1 MLIRKGGIM
10 KRTYWSLL
18 AVLCI
23 CLFAQTAWAS
33 VSYLGPAGT
42 YTEEATVQFFG
53 TQEEMSPANTVAES
67 LALLKA
73 GKCSYAVVPVENT
86 IGGPVYAY
94 VDAVLAE
101 PEFTVVGEVNL
112 PIRQT
117 LLGLP
122 GTSLQQVKTVLSHPQ
137 GIAQSKAWL
146 KANLPEAKVTEV
158 SSTAEGA
165 KKVAEA
171 QDPSVAAIAAS
182 RTADV
187 YHLDILARD
196 LQYTDTNVTRFWV
209 VAPKEKALSAGKKG
223 ALALHGSTADLGKL
237 LVRLENMGYQ
247 VEFVHDRPLKTKLG
261 EYLFVLEVKAAQA
274 KTPLEQAVRGSSGQ
288 VRVLGVY
295 DEK

>member
-1 MLIRKGGIM
+1 M

-18 AVLCI
+18 LVLCI

-42 YTEEATVQFFG
+42 YTEEASIQFFG
-53 TQEEMSPANTVAES
+53 AQEEMTPVKTVAES

-73 GKCSYAVVPVENT
+73 GTCAYAVVPVENT
-86 IGGPVYAY
+86 IGGPVYPY
-94 VDAVLAE
+94 VDAVLADAD
-101 PEFTVVGEVNL
+101 FAIVGEVNL

-146 KANLPEAKVTEV
+146 KANLPEAKVAEV

-209 VAPKEKALSAGKKG
+209 VALKGKALPAGKKG
-223 ALALHGSTADLGKL
+223 ALELRGSAADLGKL
-237 LVRLENMGYQ
+237 LVRLENAGYQ
-247 VEFVHDRPLKTKLG
+247 TEFVHDRPLKTKLG
-261 EYLFVLEVKAAQA
+261 EYLFVLEVKAVQT
-274 KTPLEQAVRGSSGQ
+274 KTTLAQAVRETSGQ
-288 VRVLGVY
+288 VRILGIY